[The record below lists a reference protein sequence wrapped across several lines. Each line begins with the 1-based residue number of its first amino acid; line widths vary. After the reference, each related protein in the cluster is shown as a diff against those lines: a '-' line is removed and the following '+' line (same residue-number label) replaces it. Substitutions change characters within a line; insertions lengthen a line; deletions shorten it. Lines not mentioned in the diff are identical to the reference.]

1 MILAVLALASQL
13 TWTPIADKRALLCP
27 LSQLNQCLAA
37 LPTQVLAQLPAAEQ
51 VKQDIGW
58 RSAMVLPVEDPAIAG
73 VIITSANNTPQTQQI
88 TLDNH
93 TYQFPLIEQTQL
105 TLWHELG
112 HLENIALQGSI
123 LPAQLTSYQHE
134 WLADTYLIWRVAHEK
149 SDLTLAWQ
157 QYHRRN
163 LAALTNSAHMS
174 HWSAPMMIQ
183 VLDLYEPSQIVKFAH
198 YRDFLA
204 DFYPKAQQPTD
215 YLLTEYSSLM
225 QRTFGAS
232 VTQPLPKYL
241 FWRKSALGAYLK
253 PTLVFLMGEAGAKNW
268 LIQNSML

>member
-1 MILAVLALASQL
+1 MIFTVLALASQL

-37 LPTQVLAQLPAAEQ
+37 LPPQVLAQLPATEQ

-73 VIITSANNTPQTQQI
+73 LVIISADNTPQIQQI
-88 TLDNH
+88 SIDNH
-93 TYQFPLIEQTQL
+93 IYQLPLMEQAQL

-123 LPAQLTSYQHE
+123 LPVFLTSYQHE
-134 WLADTYLIWRVAHEK
+134 WLADIYLIWRVAHEK

-163 LAALTNSAHMS
+163 LAALTNESDMS
-174 HWSAPMMIQ
+174 HWSVPMMIQ
-183 VLDLYEPSQIVKFAH
+183 MLNRYDLLQMAKFTH

-204 DFYPKAQQPTD
+204 DFYPKVRQPSP

-232 VTQPLPKYL
+232 VLQTLPKYL
-241 FWRKSALGAYLK
+241 FWRKSALGEYLK
-253 PTLVFLMGEAGAKNW
+253 PTLVFLMGEVNAENW